1 MLDVFM
7 KSIHEGF
14 DTEKEIEPN
23 MYAELLRLMNEA
35 TIEGLS
41 MSNFSIEHNR
51 EFLHAIK
58 HSNEV
63 FSAFKTHAMGR
74 SMQAKL
80 LDEKGRLKSYDRW
93 AKEVRFISSHHV
105 GAWLRTEYNTA
116 VLRAHNAGDWR
127 EFMAN
132 KDIMP
137 NLRWVPTTSP
147 DAEAT
152 HRSFWEKKLTLPIEH
167 PFWNKHHPG
176 DRWNCKCALEATDE
190 PASDENIIK
199 DIPDIAPQR
208 GLENNPGK
216 DGVIIND
223 NHPYFPRNCSLC
235 AFYKQRGVKDR
246 IKEWFKNHKKDCCKC
261 EFIDGRLPQEISDFI
276 KERRRN
282 YEKLLYSDDYI
293 DVQFN
298 EKNGGL
304 KATNK
309 EHNIDKNK
317 GWYESTVQQI
327 GFKNGHKVILEKE
340 IHSVLNKKNTEGT
353 WNDTLFE
360 IAGAETATSN
370 NIRNALKH
378 CASKPNAEVAVIFFP
393 NDNFNID
400 NFNEGYRKYKGLK
413 GSSQYKQFKEI
424 YCIDKENII
433 LQKSQVKK
441 LGKNE
446 GRVLKD

>member
-1 MLDVFM
+1 M

-23 MYAELLRLMNEA
+23 MYAELLRLMNAA

-51 EFLHAIK
+51 EFLYAIK

-93 AKEVRFISSHHV
+93 AKEVRSISSHHV

-127 EFMAN
+127 EFIAN

-137 NLRWVPTTSP
+137 NLRWMPTTSP

-190 PASDENIIK
+190 PASDESIIK

-223 NHPYFPRNCSLC
+223 NHPYFPHNCSLC
-235 AFYKQRGVKDR
+235 AFYKQRGVKNR

-261 EFIDGRLPQEISDFI
+261 EFINSVLPNDNKISIDKYDKKTWEHTYI
-276 KERRRN
+276 AEKGYVVTHKERLAEANLSRQ
-282 YEKLLYSDDYI
+282 EK
-293 DVQFN
+293 
-298 EKNGGL
+298 EKY
-304 KATNK
+304 AK
-309 EHNIDKNK
+309 ELEMCKIIAN
-317 GWYESTVQQI
+317 
-327 GFKNGHKVILEKE
+327 NGHIVEHLADMNRSDGYTYDTKVDNIPTDLKCITGGVGNMVKYAKHAIREQGAD
-340 IHSVLNKKNTEGT
+340 VV
-353 WNDTLFE
+353 LFE
-360 IAGAETATSN
+360 IPSHEQKYYD
-370 NIRNALKH
+370 AL
-378 CASKPNAEVAVIFFP
+378 
-393 NDNFNID
+393 
-400 NFNEGYRKYKGLK
+400 NEIKRKVDGRVMFY
-413 GSSQYKQFKEI
+413 FKEEKI
-424 YCIDKENII
+424 LKEI
-433 LQKSQVKK
+433 KRK
-441 LGKNE
+441 
-446 GRVLKD
+446 

>member
-1 MLDVFM
+1 MLDAFM
-7 KSIHEGF
+7 KSIYEGF

-93 AKEVRFISSHHV
+93 AKEVRSISSHHV

-137 NLRWVPTTSP
+137 NLRWMPTTSP

-190 PASDENIIK
+190 PASDDNIIK
-199 DIPDIAPQR
+199 DIPAIAPQR

-216 DGVIIND
+216 DGIILND
-223 NHPYFPRNCSLC
+223 KHPYFPSSC
-235 AFYKQRGVKDR
+235 ASCDFYKNSGIKNKVKG
-246 IKEWFKNHKKDCCKC
+246 WFRNQKKDCCNC
-261 EFIDGRLPQEISDFI
+261 GFINASLPNKEALEISKAKELIQEVVETKQARKVAYKIAELSSVESDFI
-276 KERRRN
+276 KRKGITLES
-282 YEKLLYSDDYI
+282 SDIHISDKAI
-293 DVQFN
+293 LHALRDVKAQRGASVSIEELQFF
-298 EKNGGL
+298 L
-304 KATNK
+304 D
-309 EHNIDKNK
+309 NIN
-317 GWYESTVQQI
+317 
-327 GFKNGHKVILEKE
+327 
-340 IHSVLNKKNTEGT
+340 NKKNCSLYWHE
-353 WNDTLFE
+353 
-360 IAGAETATSN
+360 
-370 NIRNALKH
+370 KH
-378 CASKPNAEVAVIFFP
+378 QNLTYVTQ
-393 NDNFNID
+393 
-400 NFNEGYRKYKGLK
+400 YKGGVQKFVVELNYKLK
-413 GSSQYKQFKEI
+413 ANKQKFITNNFITAGELDDIRYISNDSTYIKI
-424 YCIDKENII
+424 
-433 LQKSQVKK
+433 
-441 LGKNE
+441 
-446 GRVLKD
+446 R

>member
-93 AKEVRFISSHHV
+93 AKEVRSISSHHV

-137 NLRWVPTTSP
+137 NLRWMPTTSP

-167 PFWNKHHPG
+167 PFWSKHHPG

-246 IKEWFKNHKKDCCKC
+246 IKGWFKNHKKDCFNCPYINGCLYEKEEKKSVIIKRAKEIKEIVKEEYKNKPFTHPSFSNKVTMSSTC
-261 EFIDGRLPQEISDFI
+261 IKEFLNQPHQFI
-276 KERRRN
+276 KEKN
-282 YEKLLYSDDYI
+282 ELLLDI
-293 DVQFN
+293 ENV
-298 EKNGGL
+298 
-304 KATNK
+304 
-309 EHNIDKNK
+309 
-317 GWYESTVQQI
+317 
-327 GFKNGHKVILEKE
+327 FKNSKYLGKGEPSLKHQ
-340 IHSVLNKKNTEGT
+340 
-353 WNDTLFE
+353 NDIAVHLFE
-360 IAGAETATSN
+360 ISIKNTPSWLVIRECSDNTIKLYSISDN
-370 NIRNALKH
+370 KNILKAL
-378 CASKPNAEVAVIFFP
+378 
-393 NDNFNID
+393 
-400 NFNEGYRKYKGLK
+400 
-413 GSSQYKQFKEI
+413 
-424 YCIDKENII
+424 
-433 LQKSQVKK
+433 
-441 LGKNE
+441 
-446 GRVLKD
+446 

>member
-1 MLDVFM
+1 M
-7 KSIHEGF
+7 KSIYEGF

-93 AKEVRFISSHHV
+93 AKEVRSISSHHV

-190 PASDENIIK
+190 PASNENIIK

-208 GLENNPGK
+208 GLENNAGK
-216 DGVIIND
+216 DGIIINN
-223 NHPYFPRNCSLC
+223 NHPYFPKNCKQCS
-235 AFYKQRGVKDR
+235 FYKNRGFRNKVKT
-246 IKEWFKNHKKDCCKC
+246 WFNNHEKDCYNC
-261 EFIDGRLPQEISDFI
+261 E
-276 KERRRN
+276 
-282 YEKLLYSDDYI
+282 Y
-293 DVQFN
+293 
-298 EKNGGL
+298 
-304 KATNK
+304 
-309 EHNIDKNK
+309 
-317 GWYESTVQQI
+317 
-327 GFKNGHKVILEKE
+327 
-340 IHSVLNKKNTEGT
+340 LNKKLEDVHYKEVPGYNGRFYISENADKSEIKDNVRCAESLLNSFKNMTLKIRPHVYEHNVKNPEYEINGKIADRKGIEHEEGVCSAFKKAIKQGCSIVVL
-353 WNDTLFE
+353 DLDM
-360 IAGAETATSN
+360 
-370 NIRNALKH
+370 H
-378 CASKPNAEVAVIFFP
+378 P
-393 NDNFNID
+393 DNFRILRTNKLSTQINHRHQDFTNKKID
-400 NFNEGYRKYKGLK
+400 TCYVVYKNKAIEINSNHFKSLDKYKN
-413 GSSQYKQFKEI
+413 KEEI
-424 YCIDKENII
+424 ENELNKIGE
-433 LQKSQVKK
+433 L
-441 LGKNE
+441 
-446 GRVLKD
+446 